1 MNYRKLLLTLKDERH
16 DVIFIVEIHNDAAK
30 SIKVNFI
37 KLPFGVDLGFFTGRY
52 ANGTAEETIISDI
65 LKRLGIEKN
74 SGHYFIREE
83 YSK

>member
-1 MNYRKLLLTLKDERH
+1 MDERH
-16 DVIFIVEIHNDAAK
+16 TVIFIVEIHNDAAK
-30 SIKVNFI
+30 NIKVNFI
-37 KLPFGVDLGFFTGRY
+37 KQPVGTDLGFYTGRY
-52 ANGTAEETIISDI
+52 ANGTAEKTIISDI